1 MTTAAEHVLDIARDL
16 FAALVDGEP
25 GHVAEWGGAGVD
37 LTEPVHAWVDITC
50 AHPLRATVTTD
61 RGTAADI
68 ARALLALAP
77 DEAVTREDAEDTLGE
92 MANVI
97 GGNLEGLVA
106 RSAALT
112 VPVVARGPVE
122 TAGRRAWERRLRWRD
137 RPVVISMWQL
147 DPEGKEQTP

>member
-77 DEAVTREDAEDTLGE
+77 DEAVTSEDAEDALGE

-97 GGNLEGLVA
+97 GEIGRASCRERVWESRAGSTLETWSAGAA
-106 RSAALT
+106 RRS
-112 VPVVARGPVE
+112 R
-122 TAGRRAWERRLRWRD
+122 
-137 RPVVISMWQL
+137 
-147 DPEGKEQTP
+147 